1 MKKIAFIL
9 SFVLVT
15 AVCGCSKML
24 DRISPKGAITTD
36 KLTDSDIALLNNGVM
51 HQFEAIV
58 SNLWFEG
65 DYLAE
70 NYAPG
75 PGFSFSD
82 THAETQSAAS
92 STALSRW
99 TYCYGKLQYAN
110 LLLDAVKGNDSTA
123 GQEARAVGYFFRAYV
138 YYNLVT
144 RYGGVPIIDTPTN
157 MDASVT
163 RAGEAEVWKFIEDD
177 LDRADAALAAA
188 NITFKSFAYVSPEA
202 VSLLRT
208 RVLLWEGKYAE
219 AIVASDKVI
228 SSAAGF
234 KFSESVDDWA
244 QMFINGSSSRELV
257 FAPINVRSTDYIRL
271 FERVNDTDGSFN
283 YSPTTALYN
292 NLFADTPVKTGDW
305 RAKATFGED
314 ETRIIKFPNGQSG
327 QFIKNPAP
335 SESPLVVFRL
345 ADAYLMKAEAQWL
358 GGSVSDAIATIS
370 TLMEKRYESL
380 SLPATMTDDEF
391 ESLLLDELQ
400 REFYGEGRRWFDIK
414 RLAVR
419 RHGYVSFLDYER
431 GDFPS
436 WIKTVY
442 PGNDSYEIDGWN
454 DRHQLMYWPIPQVER
469 DKSYGAL
476 TQNPGYEGYNN

>member
-1 MKKIAFIL
+1 MKKITIIL
-9 SFVLVT
+9 SFALLV
-15 AVCGCSKML
+15 AASGCSKML
-24 DRISPKGAITTD
+24 DQISPKGSITTD
-36 KLTDSDIALLNNGVM
+36 KLTDSDITLLNNGVM

-70 NYAPG
+70 NYASG
-75 PGFSFSD
+75 PGFTFSD
-82 THAETQSAAS
+82 THAETQSASS

-110 LLLDAVKGNDSTA
+110 LLLDAAKGNNSPA
-123 GQEARAVGYFFRAYV
+123 GQEAQAVGYFFRAYV

-157 MDASVT
+157 LDASVT
-163 RAGEAEVWKFIEDD
+163 RAGEAQVWKFIGDD

-188 NITFKSFAYVSPEA
+188 NVAFKGFAYVSPEA
-202 VSLLRT
+202 VSLLRA
-208 RVLLWEGKYAE
+208 RVLLWEGKYTE
-219 AIVASDKVI
+219 ALAAADKVI

-234 KFSESVDDWA
+234 KLNETVDDWA
-244 QMFINGSSSRELV
+244 QMFINGTSSKELV
-257 FAPINVRSTDYIRL
+257 FAPINIRSTDYIRL

-283 YSPTTALYN
+283 YSPTAALYAG
-292 NLFADTPVKTGDW
+292 LFADTPAKTGDW
-305 RAKATFGED
+305 RGRATFGED
-314 ETRIIKFPNGQSG
+314 ETRVIKFPNGQSG

-358 GGSVSDAIATIS
+358 GGSVGTALGTLKA
-370 TLMEKRYESL
+370 LMETRYESVN
-380 SLPATMTDDEF
+380 LPASMTDDEF

-400 REFYGEGRRWFDIK
+400 REFYAEGRRWFDIK
-414 RLAVR
+414 RLAIR
-419 RHGYVSFLDYER
+419 RHGYVSALDYQSR
-431 GDFPS
+431 DFPA

-454 DRHQLMYWPIPQVER
+454 DRHQLMYWPIPQAER